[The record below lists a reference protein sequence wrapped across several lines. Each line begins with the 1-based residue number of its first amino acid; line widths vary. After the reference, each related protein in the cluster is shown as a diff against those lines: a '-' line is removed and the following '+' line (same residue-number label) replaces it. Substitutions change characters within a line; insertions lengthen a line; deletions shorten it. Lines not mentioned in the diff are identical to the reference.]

1 MSEKP
6 AIVITDKKISNVQEF
21 LPILEKLAAAGK
33 KDVVLIAIKTKWPV
47 VYDEYMKAP
56 TGKQQLGEAQFV
68 KIQDGLYVGNLW
80 GQEHYG
86 NDGKIYTDKMSLLKA
101 LHKAFSF
108 AEDFGLEIKS
118 PKIGSGLGGLDWD
131 RDTVPLFELIMTLY
145 PNVKVKVFTI

>member
-1 MSEKP
+1 MIEYTEGDITKEP
-6 AIVITDKKISNVQEF
+6 DGLIVHQVNCQGVQGSGVA
-21 LPILEKLAAAGK
+21 L
-33 KDVVLIAIKTKWPV
+33 AIKTKWPV